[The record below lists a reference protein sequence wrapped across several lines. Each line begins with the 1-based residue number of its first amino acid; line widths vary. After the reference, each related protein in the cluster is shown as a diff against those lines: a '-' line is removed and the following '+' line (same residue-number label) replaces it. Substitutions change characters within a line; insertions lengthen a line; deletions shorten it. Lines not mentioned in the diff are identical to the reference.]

1 MQSAIVRVFLL
12 VLFLAV
18 SARTSTSAEITP
30 LRDRWVYVQTNLL
43 VASNLDKFDPIL
55 RRAAKAGYNGVLL
68 ADSKF
73 SRLADMDERYFRNV
87 ARLKALCRELS
98 LEVIPAIFP
107 IGYSEGLLSRDPNL
121 AEALPVR
128 DALFVVEGGAASVRA
143 DPPVAL
149 RGGDFSDLSLW
160 EWKDDSVVP
169 DGGAALV
176 RDPSGKNA
184 RIVQKV
190 KVSPFRQYH
199 IRVRVK
205 MQDFRGEPRVT
216 VLAGGRSLQ
225 QAGLGAAST
234 QDWKAHDVVF
244 NSLEANEVVVY
255 LGCWGG
261 ETGSLWWD
269 DATLEEA
276 GPVNIVRRPGAP
288 LTVRRDGGAE
298 LVEGKDFE
306 PLADPRM
313 GTVPWTGN
321 FEVWHEPP
329 AIRARLPDG
338 TRLRVSYHHAITVG
352 DGQVMICPSEPK
364 TLELLR
370 DEARRV
376 HAAWGARSYFMSH
389 DEVRVLNW
397 DDSCAKRGL
406 TAGAILAD
414 NVKACA
420 AILRSTSPGGR
431 IFVWSDMF
439 DLHHNAVKGDYYL
452 VRDSLE
458 GSWEGLDKDVIP
470 ACWHFEKR
478 AESLKWFT
486 GRGHEVLMAGYYDSD
501 PEKNARG
508 WLEAARGMEA
518 VRGLL
523 YTSWRSRFEDLEE
536 FARVGWGSR

>member
-1 MQSAIVRVFLL
+1 MHATAPHAV
-12 VLFLAV
+12 VLFSLLGVV
-18 SARTSTSAEITP
+18 SQVRGEEPPS

-43 VASNLDKFDPIL
+43 VASNLDKLEPML
-55 RRAAKAGYNGVLL
+55 RRAAKAGYNGILL

-128 DALFVVEGGAASVRA
+128 DALFVVEGGSASIRA

-160 EWKDDSVVP
+160 DWKDDGVVA

-176 RDPSGKNA
+176 RDPRGTNA

-205 MQDFRGEPRVT
+205 TQDFRGEPRVT
-216 VLAGGRSLQ
+216 VLAGDRSLQ
-225 QAGLGAAST
+225 QADLGVAPS
-234 QDWKAHDVVF
+234 QDWKEHDVVF
-244 NSLEANEVVVY
+244 NSLEASEVGVY

-269 DATLEEA
+269 DAALEEA

-288 LTVRRDGGAE
+288 LSVRRDGGAG

-306 PLADPRM
+306 SVADPRM

-321 FEVWHEPP
+321 FEIWHAPP
-329 AIRARLPDG
+329 PIRTGFPDG
-338 TRLRVSYHHAITVG
+338 TRLRVSYFHAVTVG
-352 DGQVMICPSEPK
+352 DGQVMVCPSEPK
-364 TLELLR
+364 TVELLR

-376 HAAWGARSYFMSH
+376 HAAWAARSYFMSH

-397 DDSCAKRGL
+397 DDSCSKRKL

-414 NVKACA
+414 NVKECA
-420 AILRSTSPGGR
+420 AILRAANPGGR

-439 DLHHNAVKGDYYL
+439 DPHHNAVKDYYL
-452 VRDSLE
+452 VRDSLA
-458 GSWEGLDKDVIP
+458 GSWEGLEKDVIP

-478 AESLKWFT
+478 AESLRWFT
-486 GRGHEVLMAGYYDSD
+486 GRGHQVLIAGYYDAD
-501 PEKNARG
+501 PKNARE
-508 WLEAARGMEA
+508 WLEAARGTGGA
-518 VRGLL
+518 TGLM
-523 YTSWRSRFEDLEE
+523 YTTWRSRYEDLEE
-536 FARVGWGSR
+536 FARAAWGSR

>member
-1 MQSAIVRVFLL
+1 MQPPALPLL
-12 VLFLAV
+12 ILA
-18 SARTSTSAEITP
+18 STFAAAPPAPGREAP

-43 VASNLDKFDPIL
+43 VASNLDKLEPIL
-55 RRAAKAGYNGVLL
+55 RRASKAGYNGVLL

-73 SRLADMDERYFRNV
+73 SRLADMDERYFANV
-87 ARLKALCRELS
+87 ARMKALCRELS
-98 LEVIPAIFP
+98 LEIIPAVFP

-128 DALFVVEGGAASVRA
+128 DALFVIERGIAQVLG
-143 DPPVAL
+143 DPPVTL
-149 RGGDFSDLSLW
+149 RGGDFSDLSVW
-160 EWKDDSVVP
+160 DWKDDCVVP

-176 RDPSGKNA
+176 RDPRGKNA

-199 IRVRVK
+199 IRVRVRTE
-205 MQDFRGEPRVT
+205 DFRGDPRVT

-225 QAGLGAAST
+225 QADLGVAPS
-234 QDWKAHDVVF
+234 QDWKEHDVVF
-244 NSLEANEVVVY
+244 NSLEASEVGVY

-269 DATLEEA
+269 DAVLEEA

-288 LTVRRDGGAE
+288 LHVRREGGAE
-298 LVEGKDFE
+298 LVEGEDFE

-313 GTVPWTGN
+313 GTVPWKGG
-321 FEVWHEPP
+321 FEKWHAPP
-329 AIRARLPDG
+329 GIRARLPDG
-338 TRLRVSYHHAITVG
+338 TRLRVSYFHAVTVG
-352 DGQVMICPSEPK
+352 DGQVMVCPSEPK
-364 TLELLR
+364 TVELLR

-397 DDSCAKRGL
+397 DDSCAKRKL

-414 NVKACA
+414 NVKECA
-420 AILRSTSPGGR
+420 AILRAVNPGGR

-439 DLHHNAVKGDYYL
+439 DPHHNAVKDYYYL

-458 GSWEGLDKDVIP
+458 GSWEGLEKDVIP
-470 ACWHFEKR
+470 ACWNFEKR
-478 AESLKWFT
+478 AESLRWFT
-486 GRGHEVLMAGYYDSD
+486 GRGHQVLIAGYYDAD
-501 PEKNARG
+501 PKNARE
-508 WLEAARGMEA
+508 WLEAARGTGGA
-518 VRGLL
+518 TGLM
-523 YTSWRSRFEDLEE
+523 YTTWRSRYEDLEE
-536 FARVGWGSR
+536 FARVAWGPR

>member
-1 MQSAIVRVFLL
+1 MHATALHAV
-12 VLFLAV
+12 VLFSLLGVV
-18 SARTSTSAEITP
+18 SQGRGEEPPS

-43 VASNLDKFDPIL
+43 VASNLDKLEPML
-55 RRAAKAGYNGVLL
+55 RRASKAGYNGVLL

-87 ARLKALCRELS
+87 ARLKTLCRELS
-98 LEVIPAIFP
+98 LEIIPAIFP

-128 DALFVVEGGAASVRA
+128 DALFVVEGGVAGVRA

-149 RGGDFSDLSLW
+149 RGGDFADLSLW
-160 EWKDDSVVP
+160 DWKDDNVVA

-176 RDPSGKNA
+176 RDPRGKNA

-199 IRVRVK
+199 IRVRVRT
-205 MQDFRGEPRVT
+205 QDFRGEPRVT
-216 VLAGGRSLQ
+216 VLAGERSLQ
-225 QAGLGAAST
+225 QAGLGVAST
-234 QDWKAHDVVF
+234 QDWKTHDVVF
-244 NSLEANEVVVY
+244 NSLEAREVGIY

-261 ETGSLWWD
+261 DTGSLWWD
-269 DATLEEA
+269 DAVLEEA

-288 LTVRRDGGAE
+288 LTVRREDGASF
-298 LVEGKDFE
+298 VEGKDFE

-313 GTVPWTGN
+313 GTVPWTGS
-321 FEVWHEPP
+321 FEIWHAPP
-329 AIRARLPDG
+329 SIRTGLPDG
-338 TRLRVSYHHAITVG
+338 TRLRVSYFHAMTVG
-352 DGQVMICPSEPK
+352 DGQVMVCPSEPK
-364 TLELLR
+364 TLDLLR

-376 HAAWGARSYFMSH
+376 HEAWGARSYFMSH

-397 DDSCAKRGL
+397 DDSCSRRRL

-420 AILRSTSPGGR
+420 AILRSTNPDGR

-439 DLHHNAVKGDYYL
+439 DPHHNAVKDYYYL

-458 GSWEGLDKDVIP
+458 GSWEGLDRDVIVS
-470 ACWHFEKR
+470 CWHFDKR
-478 AESLKWFT
+478 SESLQWFT

-501 PEKNARG
+501 PGKNARG
-508 WLEAARGMEA
+508 WLEAARGLKG
-518 VRGLL
+518 VGGLM
-523 YTSWRSRFEDLEE
+523 YTTWRSRYEDLEE
-536 FARVGWGSR
+536 FARVGWGASR